1 MDIQLHIID
10 TAGQEEYSLLP
21 SKVQTCDG
29 YLLVYAVNDSNSFEG
44 LKNIY
49 KKLEEFVGVTRPITV
64 VGNKKDLDVSW
75 INFSS
80 YDENKGI

>member
-29 YLLVYAVNDSNSFEG
+29 YLLVYAVNDTNSFEG

-64 VGNKKDLDVSW
+64 VGNKKDLDVSPL
-75 INFSS
+75 NDSFLL
-80 YDENKGI
+80 